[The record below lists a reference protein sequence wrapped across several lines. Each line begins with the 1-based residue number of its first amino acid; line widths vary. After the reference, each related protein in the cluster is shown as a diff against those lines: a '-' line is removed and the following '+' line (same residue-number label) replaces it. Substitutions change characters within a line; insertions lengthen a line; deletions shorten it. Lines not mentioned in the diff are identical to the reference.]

1 MRHQLLCYKRLIYG
15 THVCRWPP
23 VKQPFVHRLGIR
35 ARQHAGVQ
43 VEQLEFVV
51 LLVHEQWLYGGGNVI
66 NRKGKGVLIIKLRG
80 TRFALGYNMTKN
92 IEVSEAENGQK
103 Q

>member
-1 MRHQLLCYKRLIYG
+1 MKLCDAEKGREYIVEDIRLPFEMQRRLEALG
-15 THVCRWPP
+15 MTDHAP
-23 VKQPFVHRLGIR
+23 VF
-35 ARQHAGVQ
+35 
-43 VEQLEFVV
+43 
-51 LLVHEQWLYGGGNVI
+51 VI

>member
-1 MRHQLLCYKRLIYG
+1 MKLCDAEKGREYIVEDIRLPFEMQRRLEALG
-15 THVCRWPP
+15 MTDRAP
-23 VKQPFVHRLGIR
+23 VF
-35 ARQHAGVQ
+35 
-43 VEQLEFVV
+43 
-51 LLVHEQWLYGGGNVI
+51 VI